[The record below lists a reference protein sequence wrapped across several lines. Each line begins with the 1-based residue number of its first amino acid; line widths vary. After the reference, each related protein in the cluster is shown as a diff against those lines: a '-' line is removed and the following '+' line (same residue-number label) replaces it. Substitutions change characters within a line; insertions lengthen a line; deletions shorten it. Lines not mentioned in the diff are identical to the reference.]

1 MKKSVG
7 YYILLGITWPMQLFP
22 LEFHYLFSD
31 FLYLIV
37 YRVVGYRR
45 SVVSKNLKN
54 SFPEKNEAERK
65 KIEKAFYHS
74 FCDMFIETL
83 YFTHLNVAKEEKR
96 LQIEGLD
103 EVEAHV
109 AAGKNIVA
117 VTGHFGNWEFL
128 QLFIQKVSVRTYF
141 VYKQLANKT
150 FDQFYRE
157 LRSRA
162 AVPLEMKQTFRQLIA
177 DKQKQKTFLVLMISD
192 QRPLKNGIRHWI
204 KFMNQ
209 DTPVMLGTEK
219 IAHKTDAAV
228 FYLEVKQIKRGYHK
242 ATFELLFESPSQTSE
257 YEITDGFMKRLEKSI
272 SESPHQYLWT
282 HKRWKYKKEKTK

>member
-1 MKKSVG
+1 MKKSIG
-7 YYILLGITWPMQLFP
+7 YYILLGVTWPMQLFP

-31 FLYLIV
+31 LLFVFV
-37 YRVVGYRR
+37 YRIFRYRIK
-45 SVVSKNLKN
+45 VVSKNLKN
-54 SFPEKNEAERK
+54 SFPDKTEAERK

-83 YFTHLNVAKEEKR
+83 YFTHLNVKKEEKR

-103 EVEAHV
+103 KVEEFIAK
-109 AAGKNIVA
+109 GKNIIA

-128 QLFIQKVSVRTYF
+128 QLFIQKLSVRTYF
-141 VYKQLANKT
+141 VYKQLANKS

-162 AVPLEMKQTFRQLIA
+162 AVPLEMKQTFRQLIT
-177 DKQKQKTFLVLMISD
+177 DKQNHKIFGALMISD

-204 KFMNQ
+204 SFMNQ

-219 IAHKTDAAV
+219 IARKTDAAV
-228 FYLEVKQIKRGYHK
+228 FYLEVKQIRRGYHK
-242 ATFELLFESPSQTSE
+242 AAFELLYEAPAKTSD

-272 SESPHQYLWT
+272 YDSPHQYLWT
-282 HKRWKYKKEKTK
+282 HKRWKYKKQNTN

>member
-1 MKKSVG
+1 MKKSIG
-7 YYILLGITWPMQLFP
+7 YYILLGATWPMQLFP

-31 FLYLIV
+31 LLYVFV
-37 YRVVGYRR
+37 YRVVRYRKK
-45 SVVSKNLKN
+45 VVSTNLNN
-54 SFPEKNEAERK
+54 SFPEKSEKEK
-65 KIEKAFYHS
+65 KEIEKSFYHS

-83 YFTHLNVAKEEKR
+83 YFTHLNVQKEEKR

-103 EVEAHV
+103 KVEENIAK
-109 AAGKNIVA
+109 GKNIIA

-128 QLFIQKVSVRTYF
+128 QLFIQKLSVRTYF
-141 VYKQLANKT
+141 VYKRLANKS

-162 AVPLEMKQTFRQLIA
+162 AIPLEMKQTFRQLIT
-177 DKQKQKTFLVLMISD
+177 DKRNKKSFAALMISD
-192 QRPLKNGIRHWI
+192 QRPLRHEIKHWI
-204 KFMNQ
+204 TFMNQ

-219 IAHKTDAAV
+219 IARKTDAAV

-242 ATFELLFESPSQTSE
+242 ATFELLFEEPAQTSD

-272 SESPHQYLWT
+272 YESPHQYLWT
-282 HKRWKYKKEKTK
+282 HKRWKYKKEKST

>member
-1 MKKSVG
+1 MKKSIG
-7 YYILLGITWPMQLFP
+7 YYILLGATWPMQLFP

-31 FLYLIV
+31 LLYLLV
-37 YRVVGYRR
+37 YRVARYRKN
-45 SVVSKNLKN
+45 VVSMNLKN
-54 SFPEKNEAERK
+54 SFPEKSEKEK
-65 KIEKAFYHS
+65 KEIEKAFYHS

-83 YFTHLNVAKEEKR
+83 YFTHLNVQKEEKR

-103 EVEAHV
+103 KVEEYMAK
-109 AAGKNIVA
+109 GKNIIV
-117 VTGHFGNWEFL
+117 VTGHFGNWEL
-128 QLFIQKVSVRTYF
+128 LPLFIQKFSVRTYF
-141 VYKQLANKT
+141 VYKRLTNKT

-162 AVPLEMKQTFRQLIA
+162 AIPLEMKQTFRQLIT
-177 DKQKQKTFLVLMISD
+177 DKRNKNTFAALMISD
-192 QRPLKNGIRHWI
+192 QRPLKNGIRHWLT
-204 KFMNQ
+204 FMNQ

-219 IAHKTDAAV
+219 IARKTDAAV

-242 ATFELLFESPSQTSE
+242 ATFELLFEEPAQTSD

-282 HKRWKYKKEKTK
+282 HKRWKYKKEKSS